1 MDKVY
6 ICIDLKTFYA
16 SVECVERGLD
26 PFKTKLVVADNERGN
41 GTICLAV
48 SPLMKKLG
56 VKNRC
61 RLFEIPKNIDYI
73 VAKPRMK
80 KYIEYSAN
88 IYAIYLKYIDKNDIH
103 VYSIDESFIDVTKYL
118 KLYKKDV
125 YQIAKMLIDD
135 VYNTYGITATVGIG
149 PNLFL
154 AKVALDI
161 SAKHQAFNIA
171 YLDEETFKETLWDHT
186 PLTDFWQIGRG
197 IQNRLSKHNIY
208 TMREICECD
217 PQILYKEFG
226 INAEILIDHAKG
238 IEPTTI
244 SEIKKY
250 KSKNNSISYGQVL
263 FEDYNY
269 NEALLVMKEM
279 VELACLDLVDKHL
292 VTNNLSLGIG
302 YSNEKDKY
310 LGVSKQIIETT
321 NSYKT
326 INEYFINMFYDNV
339 DKRKLIRR
347 VNIGFNNVIDEV
359 YRSYNLFDDE
369 EKQTK
374 EKNLQEA
381 ILSIKKKYGKNSV
394 IKGMN
399 LEEKATTIARNK
411 LIGGHNEE

>member
-6 ICIDLKTFYA
+6 ICIDLKTFFA

-26 PFKTKLVVADNERGN
+26 PFKTKLVVADEERGN

-48 SPLMKKLG
+48 SPLMKQLG

-61 RLFEIPKNIDYI
+61 RLFEIPKNMEYI
-73 VAKPRMK
+73 IAKPRMK
-80 KYIEYSAN
+80 KYIEYAAN

-125 YQIAKMLIDD
+125 YELAKMLVDD

-161 SAKHQAFNIA
+161 SAKHISSNIA
-171 YLDEETFKETLWDHT
+171 YLDAEKYKQTLWNHT
-186 PLTDFWQIGRG
+186 PLTDFWHIGRG
-197 IQNRLSKHNIY
+197 TQNRLAKYNIY
-208 TMREICECD
+208 TMQGISECD
-217 PQILYKEFG
+217 PKILYKEFG
-226 INAEILIDHAKG
+226 INAEILIDHANG

-250 KSKNNSISYGQVL
+250 KRKSNCLTYGQVL
-263 FEDYNY
+263 FEDYSY
-269 NEALLVMKEM
+269 NEALLVLKEM

-292 VTNNLSLGIG
+292 VTNNISLVIG
-302 YSNEKDKY
+302 YSNEHEKY
-310 LGVSKQIIETT
+310 LGVSKKILETT
-321 NSYKT
+321 NSYKI
-326 INEYFINMFYDNV
+326 INEYFVDLFKQNV
-339 DKRKLIRR
+339 NKTKLIRR
-347 VNIGFNNVIDEV
+347 INISLNNVVDEI
-359 YRSYNLFDDE
+359 YQTHTLFEDPL
-369 EKQTK
+369 QQQK

-381 ILSIKKKYGKNSV
+381 ILSIKKKYGKSSI

-399 LEEKATTIARNK
+399 LEEKATTLSRNK

>member
-6 ICIDLKTFYA
+6 ICIDLKTFFA

-26 PFKTKLVVADNERGN
+26 PFKTKLVVADEERGD

-73 VAKPRMK
+73 IAKPRMK

-103 VYSIDESFIDVTKYL
+103 VYSIDESFIDITKYL
-118 KLYKKDV
+118 KLYKKNV
-125 YQIAKMLIDD
+125 YELAKMLIDD

-154 AKVALDI
+154 AKIALDI
-161 SAKHQAFNIA
+161 AAKHASTNIA
-171 YLDEETFKETLWDHT
+171 YLDYETYKEKLWNHI
-186 PLTDFWQIGRG
+186 PLTDFWHIGRG
-197 IQNRLSKHNIY
+197 TQNRLAKYNIY
-208 TMREICECD
+208 TMKQISECD
-217 PQILYKEFG
+217 PKILYKEFG
-226 INAEILIDHAKG
+226 INAEILIDHANG

-250 KSKNNSISYGQVL
+250 KSKSNCLTYGQVL
-263 FEDYNY
+263 FEDYSY
-269 NEALLVMKEM
+269 DEALLVMKEM
-279 VELACLDLVDKHL
+279 VELGCLDLIDKHL
-292 VTNNLSLGIG
+292 VTNNISLTIG
-302 YSNEKDKY
+302 YSDEKEKS
-310 LGVSKQIIETT
+310 LGVSMTLLETT
-321 NSYKT
+321 NSYKI
-326 INEYFINMFYDNV
+326 INDYFIQLFNKNV
-339 DKRKLIRR
+339 DRGKLIRR
-347 VNIGFNNVIDEV
+347 INISLNNVIDEI
-359 YRSYNLFDDE
+359 YQTYSLFDDE
-369 EKQTK
+369 IQAMK
-374 EKNLQEA
+374 EKKLQET
-381 ILSIKKKYGKNSV
+381 ILSIKKKYGKSSI

-399 LEEKATTIARNK
+399 LEDKATTLSRNK

>member
-6 ICIDLKTFYA
+6 ICIDLKTYFA

-26 PFKTKLVVADNERGN
+26 PFKTKLVVADEERGN

-48 SPLMKKLG
+48 SPLMKQLG

-61 RLFEIPKNIDYI
+61 RLFEIPKNMEYI
-73 VAKPRMK
+73 IAKPRMK
-80 KYIEYSAN
+80 KYIEYAAN

-125 YQIAKMLIDD
+125 YELAKMLVDD

-161 SAKHQAFNIA
+161 SAKHISSNIA
-171 YLDEETFKETLWDHT
+171 YLDAEKYKQTLWNHT
-186 PLTDFWQIGRG
+186 PLTDFWHIGRG
-197 IQNRLSKHNIY
+197 TQNRLAKYNIY
-208 TMREICECD
+208 TMQGISECD

-226 INAEILIDHAKG
+226 INAEILIDHANG

-250 KSKNNSISYGQVL
+250 KRKSNCLTYGQVL
-263 FEDYNY
+263 FEDYSY
-269 NEALLVMKEM
+269 NEALLVLKEM

-292 VTNNLSLGIG
+292 VTNNLSLVIG
-302 YSNEKDKY
+302 YSNEHEKY
-310 LGVSKQIIETT
+310 LGVSKKILETT
-321 NSYKT
+321 NSYKI
-326 INEYFINMFYDNV
+326 INEYFVDLFKQNV
-339 DKRKLIRR
+339 NKTKLIRR
-347 VNIGFNNVIDEV
+347 INVSLNNVVDEI
-359 YRSYNLFDDE
+359 YQTHTLFEDPL
-369 EKQTK
+369 QQQK

-381 ILSIKKKYGKNSV
+381 ILSIKKKYGKSSI

-399 LEEKATTIARNK
+399 LEEKATTLSRNK

>member
-326 INEYFINMFYDNV
+326 INEYFINMFHDNV

>member
-26 PFKTKLVVADNERGN
+26 PFKTKLVVADSERGN

-48 SPLMKKLG
+48 SPLMKQLG
-56 VKNRC
+56 VRNRC
-61 RLFEIPKNIDYI
+61 RLFEIPKDIDYI
-73 VAKPRMK
+73 IAKPRMK

-125 YQIAKMLIDD
+125 FELSKMLIDD
-135 VYNTYGITATVGIG
+135 VYNTYGITATVGVG
-149 PNLFL
+149 TNLFL

-161 SAKHQAFNIA
+161 SAKHISSNIA
-171 YLDEETFKETLWDHT
+171 YLDQEKYKQTLWNHI
-186 PLTDFWQIGRG
+186 PLTDFWHIGRG
-197 IQNRLSKHNIY
+197 TQNRLAKYNIH
-208 TMREICECD
+208 TMKQISECD
-217 PQILYKEFG
+217 PKILFKEFG
-226 INAEILIDHAKG
+226 INAEILIDHANG

-250 KSKNNSISYGQVL
+250 KSKSNCITYGQVL
-263 FEDYNY
+263 FEDYKY

-279 VELACLDLVDKHL
+279 VELGCLDLIDKHL

-310 LGVSKQIIETT
+310 LGVSMKIPENT
-321 NSYKT
+321 NSYKI
-326 INEYFINMFYDNV
+326 INEYFIDLFKKNV
-339 DKRKLIRR
+339 DKTKLVRR
-347 VNIGFNNVIDEV
+347 VNISFNNVIDEI
-359 YRSYNLFDDE
+359 YQTHTIFEDE
-369 EKQTK
+369 VQNQK
-374 EKNLQEA
+374 ERNLQEA
-381 ILSIKKKYGKNSV
+381 ILSIKKKYGKSS
-394 IKGMN
+394 ILKGMN
-399 LEEKATTIARNK
+399 LEEKATTLSRNK

>member
-6 ICIDLKTFYA
+6 ICIDLKTFFA

-26 PFKTKLVVADNERGN
+26 PFKTKLVVADEERGN

-48 SPLMKKLG
+48 SPLMKQLG

-61 RLFEIPKNIDYI
+61 RLFEIPKNMEYI
-73 VAKPRMK
+73 IAKPRMK
-80 KYIEYSAN
+80 KYIEYAAN

-125 YQIAKMLIDD
+125 YELAKMLVDD

-161 SAKHQAFNIA
+161 SAKHISSNIA
-171 YLDEETFKETLWDHT
+171 YLDAEKYKQTLWNHT
-186 PLTDFWQIGRG
+186 PLTDFWHIGRG
-197 IQNRLSKHNIY
+197 TQNRLAKYNIY
-208 TMREICECD
+208 TMQGISECD

-226 INAEILIDHAKG
+226 INAEILIDHANG

-250 KSKNNSISYGQVL
+250 KRKSNCLTYGQVL
-263 FEDYNY
+263 FEDYSY
-269 NEALLVMKEM
+269 NEALLVLKEM

-292 VTNNLSLGIG
+292 VTNNLSLVIG
-302 YSNEKDKY
+302 YSNEHEKY
-310 LGVSKQIIETT
+310 LGVSKKILETT
-321 NSYKT
+321 NSYKI
-326 INEYFINMFYDNV
+326 INEYFVDLFKQNV
-339 DKRKLIRR
+339 NKTKLIRR
-347 VNIGFNNVIDEV
+347 INVSLNNVVDEI
-359 YRSYNLFDDE
+359 YQTHTLFEDPL
-369 EKQTK
+369 QQQK

-381 ILSIKKKYGKNSV
+381 ILSIKKKYGKSSI

-399 LEEKATTIARNK
+399 LEEKATTLSRNK

>member
-1 MDKVY
+1 MEKVY

-125 YQIAKMLIDD
+125 YQIAKMLIAD

-161 SAKHQAFNIA
+161 SAKHKSSNIA

-186 PLTDFWQIGRG
+186 PLSDFWQIGRG
-197 IQNRLSKHNIY
+197 IQNRLAKYNIY
-208 TMREICECD
+208 TMRGICECD

-263 FEDYNY
+263 FEDYKY

-302 YSNEKDKY
+302 YSNEKDKF

-321 NSYKT
+321 NSYQT
-326 INEYFINMFYDNV
+326 INEYFINMFYENV

-369 EKQTK
+369 EKQIK

-381 ILSIKKKYGKNSV
+381 ILSIKKKYGKNSI

-399 LEEKATTIARNK
+399 LEEKATTISRNK

>member
-6 ICIDLKTFYA
+6 ICIDLKTFFA

-26 PFKTKLVVADNERGN
+26 PFKTKLVVADEERGN

-48 SPLMKKLG
+48 SPLMKQLG

-61 RLFEIPKNIDYI
+61 RLFEIPKNMEYI
-73 VAKPRMK
+73 IAKPRMK
-80 KYIEYSAN
+80 KYIEYAAN

-125 YQIAKMLIDD
+125 YELAKMLVDD

-161 SAKHQAFNIA
+161 SAKHISSNIA
-171 YLDEETFKETLWDHT
+171 YLDAEKYKQTLWNHT
-186 PLTDFWQIGRG
+186 PLTDFWHIGRG
-197 IQNRLSKHNIY
+197 TQNRLAKYNIY
-208 TMREICECD
+208 TMQGISECD
-217 PQILYKEFG
+217 PKILYKEFG
-226 INAEILIDHAKG
+226 INAEILIDHANG

-250 KSKNNSISYGQVL
+250 KRKSNCLTYGQVL
-263 FEDYNY
+263 FEDYSY
-269 NEALLVMKEM
+269 NEALLVLKEM

-292 VTNNLSLGIG
+292 VTNNLSLVIG
-302 YSNEKDKY
+302 YSNEHEKY
-310 LGVSKQIIETT
+310 LGVSKKILETT
-321 NSYKT
+321 NSYKI
-326 INEYFINMFYDNV
+326 INEYFVDLFKQNV
-339 DKRKLIRR
+339 NKTKLIRR
-347 VNIGFNNVIDEV
+347 INISLNNVVDEI
-359 YRSYNLFDDE
+359 YQTHTLFEDPL
-369 EKQTK
+369 QQQK

-381 ILSIKKKYGKNSV
+381 ILSIKKKYGKSSI

-399 LEEKATTIARNK
+399 LEEKATTLSRNK